1 MSSNLKSSDPIVFG
15 DLRDLDAAERKRLEA
30 RFEVLKVNI
39 TKKRALTPPEK
50 AELAEISKK
59 LNLKDKVLDPL
70 FKAVQKGLKSPVKD
84 HQHGVM
90 PSQLNDPPDDL
101 TDDERLITAVCG
113 LLEYDREVAPAYH
126 LRDVVAPYDP
136 DEERRKQRF
145 GKALFAAQG
154 EYSTNQ
160 ALFDA
165 VLPILI
171 AMGAQGDQD
180 EVKAIEWAQ
189 VVRKLIDKGVT
200 ENEPQLVRRV
210 NEALDSVQN
219 VGENRPTSA
228 IEIDLP
234 SLDDEETSDNEI
246 IADNIRALQP
256 AYFSAMFEELKVF
269 QVVDK
274 LVELF
279 QNGILPIGRG
289 EAGNNLFNYWKQT
302 AIRISEAERRG
313 FYARSLGI
321 PGGDDGNM
329 PNREFNELFMRF
341 VSAVSSFVRQNSL
354 DELLQT
360 KIPGSISQQKV
371 RKAGRDLAMNLS
383 LHGYGM
389 AYFVATDLQKQ
400 IKDMITLLSDPDI
413 RNAYGARDMW
423 QVIDQVAAL
432 ELGGAK
438 NSVRYRTMAAAGTII
453 LAWLATHAREL
464 SNSSFGPIL
473 DVDEIRSP
481 SPRPANTKPTTDPTD
496 FDLVNAC
503 DQWLAVTGT
512 QDDQV
517 ESYAQPRESPNMTSK
532 PIQIPD
538 IARETL
544 ESVGVPAMG
553 MNGGYS
559 GGAKGGYRR

>member
-1 MSSNLKSSDPIVFG
+1 MSIPYQPVPEQIVFG
-15 DLRDLDAAERKRLEA
+15 DLRDLDAKEKKRLEA
-30 RFEVLKVNI
+30 RSEALKVNI
-39 TKKRALTPPEK
+39 KKKRSLTPDEVL
-50 AELAEISKK
+50 ELAEIKKK
-59 LNLKDKVLDPL
+59 LNQPATVPDPL
-70 FKAVQKGLKSPVKD
+70 FRAVQKGLKSPVQN
-84 HQHGVM
+84 HSGGLM
-90 PSQLNDPPDDL
+90 PSQSINATFGSL
-101 TDDERLITAVCG
+101 TEDEKLIAAVCG
-113 LLEYDREVAPAYH
+113 LLEYDREVPPPYH
-126 LRDVVAPYDP
+126 PDSDVTTHPFDP
-136 DEERRKQRF
+136 DERQRKQHF
-145 GKALFAAQG
+145 GKAVFAAQG

-160 ALFDA
+160 PLFNA
-165 VLPILI
+165 VLTILI
-171 AMGAQGDQD
+171 KIGGQGSKD
-180 EVKAIEWAQ
+180 EVRAIEWAQ
-189 VVRKLIDKGVT
+189 VVRKLIERNVT
-200 ENEPQLVRRV
+200 ENEPQLTRRV
-210 NEALDSVQN
+210 NEALDAVQN
-219 VGENRPTSA
+219 VGEDRPPSA
-228 IEIDLP
+228 ITIDLP
-234 SLDDEETSDNEI
+234 NLDEDGTSDNEI
-246 IADNIRALQP
+246 VADNIRALQP
-256 AYFSAMFEELKVF
+256 VYFSAMFDEMKVF

-289 EAGNNLFNYWKQT
+289 EAGNDLFRYWKET
-302 AIRISEAERRG
+302 AIRISETERRG
-313 FYARSLGI
+313 FYARTLGT
-321 PGGDDGNM
+321 PGGADDSVM

-383 LHGYGM
+383 LHGYGI

-400 IKDMITLLSDPDI
+400 IKDVIKLLSDPDI
-413 RNAYGARDMW
+413 KNAYGARDMW

-432 ELGGAK
+432 ELGGAR
-438 NSVRYRTMAAAGTII
+438 NSVRYRTAAVSGTTIF
-453 LAWLATHAREL
+453 AWLAKHAREL
-464 SNSSFGPIL
+464 GNSSFAPIL

-481 SPRPANTKPTTDPTD
+481 SPRPPNTKATTDPTD

-517 ESYAQPRESPNMTSK
+517 ESYAQPREAPNMTSK

-553 MNGGYS
+553 LNGY
-559 GGAKGGYRR
+559 KTR